1 MRLRALS
8 ISIQEGELQGGSMLR
23 IYALAIGVLLAG
35 LGGLYIQTIRLEN
48 KSLKQSMRSMSEENA
63 QLTQAQKSLYDTVK
77 ELEKRRE
84 QELKI
89 IQELQRNNT
98 RIHRELDTLK
108 SDIKKNP
115 SGDIVQDFNRAL
127 DGIFKDN
134 PFSL

>member
-1 MRLRALS
+1 
-8 ISIQEGELQGGSMLR
+8 MLR
-23 IYALAIGVLLAG
+23 IYALAIGALLVA

-63 QLTQAQKSLYDTVK
+63 QLIQAQKSLYDTIK

-84 QELKI
+84 QELKV

-115 SGDIVQDFNRAL
+115 SGDIVKDFNRAL

-134 PFSL
+134 RLSL

>member
-1 MRLRALS
+1 
-8 ISIQEGELQGGSMLR
+8 MLR
-23 IYALAIGVLLAG
+23 LYALGIGALLVA
-35 LGGLYIQTIRLEN
+35 LGGVYIQTIKLEN
-48 KSLKQSMRSMSEENA
+48 KSLKQSMQSMAEENA
-63 QLTQAQKSLYDTVK
+63 QLMQAQKSLYDTIK

-84 QELKI
+84 QELKV

-108 SDIKKNP
+108 ADIKKNP

-134 PFSL
+134 RFSF

>member
-1 MRLRALS
+1 
-8 ISIQEGELQGGSMLR
+8 MLR

-35 LGGLYIQTIRLEN
+35 LGGLYIQSITQKN
-48 KSLKQSMRSMSEENA
+48 KSLTQENKNLKQENA
-63 QLTQAQKSLYDTVK
+63 QLMQAQKSLYDTIK

-84 QELKI
+84 QELKV

-108 SDIKKNP
+108 ADIKKNP

-134 PFSL
+134 RLSL

>member
-8 ISIQEGELQGGSMLR
+8 ISIQEERLQGGSMLR
-23 IYALAIGVLLAG
+23 IYTLAIGALLVA
-35 LGGLYIQTIRLEN
+35 LGGFYIQTIRLEN
-48 KSLKQSMRSMSEENA
+48 KSLKQSMRSMAEENA
-63 QLTQAQKSLYDTVK
+63 QLMQAQKSLYDTIK

-89 IQELQRNNT
+89 IQELQKNNT

-108 SDIKKNP
+108 ADIKKNP
-115 SGDIVQDFNRAL
+115 SGDIVKDFNRAL

-134 PFSL
+134 PFNL

>member
-1 MRLRALS
+1 
-8 ISIQEGELQGGSMLR
+8 MLR
-23 IYALAIGVLLAG
+23 LYALGIGALLVA
-35 LGGLYIQTIRLEN
+35 LGGFYIQSIT
-48 KSLKQSMRSMSEENA
+48 QSMRSIAEENKILKQENA
-63 QLTQAQKSLYDTVK
+63 QLIQAQKSLYDTIK

-84 QELKI
+84 QELKV

-115 SGDIVQDFNRAL
+115 SGDIVKDFNRAL

-134 PFSL
+134 PFNL